1 MKAQTTLNAIGNG
14 ASAPVSAGPSGGA
27 GRRRGKAITL
37 VDVQDQ
43 QDRAGDE
50 VMNAE
55 YPKRLL
61 VPTY

>member
-1 MKAQTTLNAIGNG
+1 MIPRQVGEDQCEERQRHDRER
-14 ASAPVSAGPSGGA
+14 GGA